1 MVCGGEEGFKRS
13 FRIRYRMNDLLVG
26 YSVTLAFVCVLGA
39 LFCVYR
45 YFLGNKLID
54 QSNKLKSQIAK
65 IRQDFPEL
73 SEKRSS
79 MVAGALGDIG
89 VEGIMEEL
97 GIDPGLL
104 ANPLVK
110 GLIDRYAPKILD
122 QLSKKTTGE
131 KPVDDKTW
139 L

>member
-1 MVCGGEEGFKRS
+1 VVCGGEEGFKRS